1 MTHTLIFDIGK
12 TNKKCFLFDENY
24 QEVWKEYV
32 RFDEIKDEDGHLC
45 DNIALIENWMI
56 TTFKKVISLDQYNVK
71 AVNFSTYGAS
81 FVHINDKGEPVAPL
95 YNYLKP
101 LPEDILNQFY
111 AKYGSEM
118 ALAKETASPPLQ
130 MLNSGMQLYY
140 LKYAK
145 PEIFNKIRW
154 SLHLPQYLSF
164 LFNRKP
170 VSEYTSIGCHTML
183 WDYSKND
190 YHRWV
195 YEEGIDKILPP
206 VAQDETS
213 LEYTYEGKKLKMG
226 FGIHDSSAALI
237 PYLKAQ
243 KKPFLLI
250 STGTWSISI
259 NPFNNNK
266 LRTAD
271 LKNDCLNFLRPSG
284 ESVKAARLFLG
295 NEYKV
300 QVEKLRSH
308 YTKEEGYHRT
318 MKFDEQLFFK
328 LKKSSKNY
336 FRLESISKNSNKLS
350 KTNLSKFAT
359 YEEAYHQL
367 MIELMELQIQTIDL
381 AIGKSSIE
389 KIFIDGG
396 FADNDSFVKIIAHYF
411 NKYKIR
417 TTQSPLGSALGAAMI
432 VSDKKVKKNFL
443 KKHYAMKKQLT
454 WK

>member
-1 MTHTLIFDIGK
+1 MLAEGCGERAFTLVDLGHHLPNTNIEQIVAILMMKGKLGGFHFNDSKYGDDDLTCGSIKPYQLFLIFNELVDGMENNENANPPLAWMIDASHNIKDPLEDLMQSLEAIRIAYAQALLVDRKALEIARAESDVIRCQEILQTAYRTDVRPLLAEARRLSGGVIDPIGFYRKMDIRKNLIMERGMHSISSD
-12 TNKKCFLFDENY
+12 KKCFLFDENY

-213 LEYTYEGKKLKMG
+213 LEYTYEGKKR
-226 FGIHDSSAALI
+226 F
-237 PYLKAQ
+237 
-243 KKPFLLI
+243 KK
-250 STGTWSISI
+250 
-259 NPFNNNK
+259 
-266 LRTAD
+266 
-271 LKNDCLNFLRPSG
+271 
-284 ESVKAARLFLG
+284 
-295 NEYKV
+295 
-300 QVEKLRSH
+300 
-308 YTKEEGYHRT
+308 
-318 MKFDEQLFFK
+318 
-328 LKKSSKNY
+328 
-336 FRLESISKNSNKLS
+336 
-350 KTNLSKFAT
+350 
-359 YEEAYHQL
+359 
-367 MIELMELQIQTIDL
+367 
-381 AIGKSSIE
+381 
-389 KIFIDGG
+389 
-396 FADNDSFVKIIAHYF
+396 
-411 NKYKIR
+411 
-417 TTQSPLGSALGAAMI
+417 
-432 VSDKKVKKNFL
+432 
-443 KKHYAMKKQLT
+443 
-454 WK
+454 